1 MVRQAKFSEPL
12 KGVEEMHD
20 WNQKSSRWSCFNLA
34 AVFWWPLCPA
44 GYTKQGRQ
52 PNCYP
57 RVTPK
62 DIFKRVNAFLEVS

>member
-1 MVRQAKFSEPL
+1 MTGTRNL
-12 KGVEEMHD
+12 
-20 WNQKSSRWSCFNLA
+20 SRWSCFNLA

-52 PNCYP
+52 PNCYL

-62 DIFKRVNAFLEVS
+62 DIFKRVNSFLEVAKETWNVNRCFL